1 MNTALQGLHILVTRP
16 LKQATQTRDTLQAAG
31 ATVSLFPLL
40 EIAPAAEMAT
50 ARQQLAKIRHYD
62 CLIFVSI
69 NAVEH
74 AFDLG
79 GDAFRN
85 GLQHCRIGAIG
96 KRTAQALESEQLTV
110 DFQPE
115 SGFTSEDFLALS
127 GLQAVNKHSFLIV
140 RGEGGRGV
148 LAKILRQRGA
158 DVSYVDVYRRVCP
171 ADSTAEK
178 LIKHYTKQ
186 QIDIIALT
194 SGESLHNLLTLMN
207 NIKWLKQTP
216 LLVGSQRIGEQAR
229 RAGFT
234 AAIIVAADPGDQAM
248 QAALIRWR
256 QDKTT

>member
-1 MNTALQGLHILVTRP
+1 MNTALHGLHILVTRP
-16 LKQATQTRDTLQAAG
+16 LKQAWQTKDTLQAAG

-40 EIAPAAEMAT
+40 EIAPAAEVAI
-50 ARQQLAKIRHYD
+50 ARQQLAEVHHYD
-62 CLIFVSI
+62 CLIFISI

-74 AFDLG
+74 AFALG
-79 GDAFRN
+79 GDSFRN
-85 GLQHCRIGAIG
+85 GLRHCQIGAIG
-96 KRTAQALESEQLTV
+96 KRTAQALESGQLKV

-127 GLQAVNKHSFLIV
+127 GLQTVNKHSFLII

-171 ADSTAEK
+171 VASTAEK
-178 LIKHYTKQ
+178 LIKHYNKQ
-186 QIDIIALT
+186 QIDIMVLT

-207 NIKWLKQTP
+207 NTKWLKQTP
-216 LLVGSQRIGEQAR
+216 LLVGSQRIGEEAR

-234 AAIIVAADPGDQAM
+234 ADIIVAADPGDHSM
-248 QAALIRWR
+248 QAALLRWR
-256 QDKTT
+256 QDKMT